1 MNQQLAER
9 LPGSVQIF
17 VEALQKLRKNT
28 KLTETDL
35 YAEMKAGK
43 LLAKDILP
51 LVGEAMSDAARRG
64 GALDMM
70 LKGNGVAMRRLAT
83 TWQNAQNIIF
93 QSGFGDALTD
103 LFNNLAENINNN
115 SPVFRGI
122 GEFFTGIVNFA
133 KDMANGIND
142 FFILSDAI
150 ITHFATKWGVDLK
163 GVLEWGGYVSGFVA
177 VSGALLTT
185 FRILSWITGLRGSL
199 EAIAGAMRLISG
211 GAPAAATTVAG
222 AAGVATK
229 GAGFMSKALGI
240 LGIGSMAAD
249 AAGSWYD
256 STNATIDATSSLDKY
271 KKVFGGYSWEQM
283 FTPPTQAAMP
293 GTNSITPMNNINSGS
308 VYQTDVT
315 AKVDPITIN
324 LQLKADE
331 LKSLIEASVED
342 NNLKQINL
350 LMQDGE

>member
-35 YAEMKAGK
+35 YDEMKAGK

-122 GEFFTGIVNFA
+122 GEFFTGVVNFA

-163 GVLEWGGYVSGFVA
+163 GVLEWAGYIGGIVA

-185 FRILSWITGLRGSL
+185 FRILSWITGLKGSL
-199 EAIAGAMRLISG
+199 EAIAGAMRIISG
-211 GAPAAATTVAG
+211 GAPVAATTAAG

-229 GAGFMSKALGI
+229 GSGLLGRVLGI
-240 LGIGSMAAD
+240 LGLGGMAVD
-249 AAGSWYD
+249 AAGNWYD
-256 STNATIDATSSLDKY
+256 STNAAIDATSSVDKY
-271 KKVFGGYSWEQM
+271 NKIFRNYSWQDM
-283 FTPPTQAAMP
+283 FTPPTQATLP
-293 GTNSITPMNNINSGS
+293 GTASPIPFNNINPMANNPSEIP
-308 VYQTDVT
+308 V
-315 AKVDPITIN
+315 KVDPITVI

-331 LKSLIEASVED
+331 LRGLIDASVED